1 MKHVIQLHLEHKTD
15 VIREIEIPSKRSLK
29 DLHNIIIE
37 NLKLDKNEM
46 ASFYI
51 TNEDLELLEEIPI
64 FKIDTEEKSMS
75 DMTEIPI
82 ESVFPNINSQLI
94 YIYDFLKMW
103 RFLISYSKVT
113 ENKSDTI
120 DVINCIG
127 EMPKKAPEI
136 MFKTKEGFDAQQ
148 TLNEFDYDEDFE
160 NINETEY

>member
-46 ASFYI
+46 ASFYT
-51 TNEDLELLEEIPI
+51 TNEDLELLEEIPL
-64 FKIDTEEKSMS
+64 FKIDTEENSMS
-75 DMTEIPI
+75 DMTEITI

-120 DVINCIG
+120 DVTNCIG
-127 EMPKKAPEI
+127 EMPKEAPEI

-148 TLNEFDYDEDFE
+148 TLNGFDYDEDFE
-160 NINETEY
+160 NLNETEY